1 MKLICFV
8 LYYAATYIFFLE
20 AFALW
25 RSWLVAEKTQ
35 CPAKVWIHSLTR
47 EVATPQKTLNL
58 NTRNCRAVNKI
69 SQKVDSMCLNAHFA
83 FCPDRILSVKA
94 AVGTSRCLL
103 WMLNIV
109 KIIPNFVDTFSINLS
124 PEHYCNTL
132 YWRRWLWRGRA
143 MAHWR
148 GWAGRGTRATT
159 STRGQTPW
167 PPSTSATRRTCTASS
182 SKTRKPTK
190 SCRWPPDWRECW
202 MCGNQTTMELSKQE
216 KPYKS
221 KRKNSCC
228 DWKRSLVEI
237 FKYYNR
243 KLADRI
249 PIPKNV
255 WCMVFA
261 ERLYFRC
268 RIP

>member
-1 MKLICFV
+1 M
-8 LYYAATYIFFLE
+8 ATVKPGGMHDKQY
-20 AFALW
+20 
-25 RSWLVAEKTQ
+25 WLVAGSEIMRHDKLTIWNRKYGL
-35 CPAKVWIHSLTR
+35 PAIQSVRGL
-47 EVATPQKTLNL
+47 V
-58 NTRNCRAVNKI
+58 VNDI
-69 SQKVDSMCLNAHFA
+69 CLYLCH
-83 FCPDRILSVKA
+83 DRILSVKA

-159 STRGQTPW
+159 STRGPTPW

-216 KPYKS
+216 KPCKS

-228 DWKRSLVEI
+228 DWKRSLG
-237 FKYYNR
+237 
-243 KLADRI
+243 
-249 PIPKNV
+249 
-255 WCMVFA
+255 
-261 ERLYFRC
+261 
-268 RIP
+268 

>member
-1 MKLICFV
+1 
-8 LYYAATYIFFLE
+8 
-20 AFALW
+20 
-25 RSWLVAEKTQ
+25 
-35 CPAKVWIHSLTR
+35 
-47 EVATPQKTLNL
+47 
-58 NTRNCRAVNKI
+58 
-69 SQKVDSMCLNAHFA
+69 
-83 FCPDRILSVKA
+83 
-94 AVGTSRCLL
+94 
-103 WMLNIV
+103 
-109 KIIPNFVDTFSINLS
+109 
-124 PEHYCNTL
+124 
-132 YWRRWLWRGRA
+132 

-159 STRGQTPW
+159 STRGPTPW

-228 DWKRSLVEI
+228 DWKRSLGEI

-255 WCMVFA
+255 WRMVFA
-261 ERLYFRC
+261 ERLYFHFVVGFLKFQFHYAPEYIILHLLSTFKTHGGSVLNVKKGVLMDSNFMMKIFNIKRNFFLVVLQMC
-268 RIP
+268 KW